1 MKSMSLFAK
10 IKLFLVLHFLAIR
23 EMAAV
28 AFTNHAAR
36 TGAMLGA
43 NTLTGLIPS
52 LYAALDVVSRELVGA
67 IPCCTLD
74 ASAERAAVGQTVIS
88 FKTPTAV
95 ATDITPGVTPPNDGD
110 QVMTNV
116 GVTITKARRVPF
128 RWNGEEELGLNNNGA
143 GASNIRSDQ
152 IQQAIRTL
160 VNEMEVDAVNAARL
174 DASRA
179 WGTSGATPFASNLA
193 DPAQIRKILDD
204 NGAPPSD
211 RCLVIDTT
219 SGAALRTLAQLTKAN
234 EAGTT
239 LTLRDG
245 ELLNIHNMSIHES
258 AGVHTGSGGGTGA
271 AYTSDT
277 AGYAVGAT
285 TINLITGTGTVLAG
299 GYVTFAGD
307 SNKYMVAT
315 GVTAPGALVLQAPGL
330 RQALPASAVAMT
342 VGAVFTGNIAFSK
355 SSLMLATRAPALP
368 QGGDLAVDRMMITDP
383 RSGIS
388 FEVAM
393 YPQYRQM
400 QYELSAV
407 WGVQGIKSAHKA
419 ILLG

>member
-1 MKSMSLFAK
+1 MKSMSLFSK
-10 IKLFLVLHFLAIR
+10 IKQSLVLHMLAIR
-23 EMAAV
+23 LIAFCYLTNFMAK
-28 AFTNHAAR
+28 
-36 TGAMLGA
+36 TGLILGA
-43 NTLTGLIPS
+43 NTLTSLIPS

-67 IPCCTLD
+67 IPCATLD
-74 ASAERAAVGQTVIS
+74 ASASRAAVGQTVLS
-88 FKTPTAV
+88 FKTPTSTAS
-95 ATDITPGVTPPNDGD
+95 DITPGVTPPNDGD
-110 QVMTNV
+110 QVIANV
-116 GVTITKARRVPF
+116 AVTITKSRRVPF

-143 GASNIRSDQ
+143 GSDAIRADQ

-160 VNEMEVDAVNAARL
+160 VNEMEVDTVNAARL

-179 WGTSGATPFASNLA
+179 YGTSGNTPFASTLG

-219 SGAALRTLAQLTKAN
+219 AGANLRTLAQLTKAN

-245 ELLNIHNMSIHES
+245 ELLNIHGMSIHES
-258 AGVHTGSGGGTGA
+258 AGVKTHTIGNGA
-271 AYTSDT
+271 SYTSDT
-277 AGYAVGAT
+277 TGYAVGST
-285 TINLITGTGTVLAG
+285 SITLITGTGTVLAG
-299 GYVTFAGD
+299 DYVTFAGD
-307 SNKYMVAT
+307 TNKYMVAT
-315 GVTAPGALVLQAPGL
+315 GLAAPGVLVLQAPGL
-330 RQALPASAVAMT
+330 QKALAASAVAMT
-342 VGAVFTGNIAFSK
+342 VGAIFTGNLAFSK

-400 QYELSAV
+400 QYELSAC
-407 WGVQGIKSAHKA
+407 WGTAGIKSQHKA

>member
-1 MKSMSLFAK
+1 MKSQSMFAK
-10 IKLFLVLHFLAIR
+10 IKLAILLHV
-23 EMAAV
+23 MAFRYI
-28 AFTNHAAR
+28 AFCHLTNFMAR
-36 TGAMLGA
+36 TGLILGA
-43 NTLTGLIPS
+43 NTLTALIPS

-67 IPCCTLD
+67 IPCATLD
-74 ASAERAAVGQTVIS
+74 ASASRAAVGQTVLS
-88 FKTPTAV
+88 FKTPTSTAS
-95 ATDITPGVTPPNDGD
+95 DITPGVTPPNDGD
-110 QVMTNV
+110 QVIANV

-143 GASNIRSDQ
+143 GADAIRGDQ
-152 IQQAIRTL
+152 IKQAIRTL
-160 VNEMEVDAVNAARL
+160 VNEMEIDVVNAARL

-179 WGTSGATPFASNLA
+179 YGTSGTTPFASTLG

-219 SGAALRTLAQLTKAN
+219 AGANLRTLAQLTKAN

-245 ELLNIHNMSIHES
+245 ELLNIHGMSIHES
-258 AGVHTGSGGGTGA
+258 AGVKTNAIGTGA
-271 AYTSDT
+271 SYTTNT
-277 AGYAVGAT
+277 AGYAVGST
-285 TINLITGTGTVLAG
+285 VITLITGTGTVLAG
-299 GYVTFAGD
+299 DYVTFAGD
-307 SNKYMVAT
+307 TNKYMVDV
-315 GVTAPGALVLQAPGL
+315 GTAAAGAITLEQPGL
-330 RQALPASAVAMT
+330 LKALPGSAVAMT
-342 VGAVFTGNIAFSK
+342 VGAIFTGNVAFSK

-407 WGVQGIKSAHKA
+407 WGTAGIKSAHKA